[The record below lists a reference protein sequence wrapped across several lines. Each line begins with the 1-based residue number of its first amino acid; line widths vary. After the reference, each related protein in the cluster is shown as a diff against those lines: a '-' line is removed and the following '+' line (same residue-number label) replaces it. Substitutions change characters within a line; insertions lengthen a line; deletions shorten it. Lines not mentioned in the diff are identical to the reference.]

1 MLLDSEQHTL
11 LRLRL
16 ESEAGAYRED
26 LSSPLVST
34 RNLTPE
40 LASVVKLVR
49 LGKGSS
55 SHVYLAVHV
64 QTLQVLALKEV
75 EIAGE
80 GRHQFRTEVQTLK
93 MQRRCVKNLSQSC
106 SD

>member
-1 MLLDSEQHTL
+1 MFDASEHTL

-16 ESEAGAYRED
+16 ESEAGAYYRED

-34 RNLTPE
+34 RNVTPE

-55 SHVYLAVHV
+55 SHVYMAVHV
-64 QTLQVLALKEV
+64 QSLQVLALKEV

-80 GRHQFRTEVQTLK
+80 GRNQFRTEVQALK
-93 MQRRCVKNLSQSC
+93 MQRR
-106 SD
+106 